1 MDGEG
6 DALREEEHTAN
17 TALCT
22 LCSRAQALISEVYR
36 LKVRSLPILYR
47 FSTAFPLSARYPS
60 LQDRLPN
67 VFYPE
72 ENPKF
77 GGVLFDFR
85 YLKVRD
91 ALHL

>member
-1 MDGEG
+1 MDG

-36 LKVRSLPILYR
+36 LKVSAR
-47 FSTAFPLSARYPS
+47 FVSEVLAFRILSACFLP

-72 ENPKF
+72 LNPKYE
-77 GGVLFDFR
+77 GVLFDFR
-85 YLKVRD
+85 YLKVRRNP
-91 ALHL
+91 LVVRT